1 MEVTIMAKRKK
12 VSDGT
17 ILQSWEAVDQNLK
30 KIANLDFE
38 LEKIEQEQK
47 KLILKAKER
56 ATEQSKKFLIEKVKL
71 EKEVEDFAAFYKN
84 EFDKTRS
91 KELNFATIG
100 FRKSSKLDTFPKWT
114 WAKVLAK
121 LKEMKYKKFI
131 KIKENIDKD
140 AIKASGLDDEQLAV
154 FGCYLKEEDTFW
166 YEIKQEAVQ
175 SMPAMDLA
183 TGTNG

>member
-100 FRKSSKLDTFPKWT
+100 FRKSSGK
-114 WAKVLAK
+114 
-121 LKEMKYKKFI
+121 KEKRPEF
-131 KIKENIDKD
+131 
-140 AIKASGLDDEQLAV
+140 
-154 FGCYLKEEDTFW
+154 
-166 YEIKQEAVQ
+166 
-175 SMPAMDLA
+175 
-183 TGTNG
+183 